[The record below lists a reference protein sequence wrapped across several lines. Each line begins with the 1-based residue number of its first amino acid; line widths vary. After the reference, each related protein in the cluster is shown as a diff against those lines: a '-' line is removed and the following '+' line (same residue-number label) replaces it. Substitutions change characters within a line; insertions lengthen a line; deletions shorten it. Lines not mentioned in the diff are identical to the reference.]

1 VAFLRFVVAQKHPD
15 FEVSDGVFSTAYK
28 LRDSAQVTRQ
38 ERETLNDHLKWFT
51 ANLATPHRFNRSS
64 SKGHY
69 RRRPKGIAWFRDDA
83 SEHIARMYDIKR
95 VLDVNGHTV
104 DILRQDRVGYL
115 VYQDEFQV
123 VAEPFA
129 DTRTDG

>member
-1 VAFLRFVVAQKHPD
+1 VAFLRFIIAQKHPD
-15 FEVSDGVFSTAYK
+15 SDVSEGVFSTAYK
-28 LRDSAQVTRQ
+28 LRDSAHITRQ

-51 ANLATPHRFNRSS
+51 ANLTTPDRFNRSS

-83 SEHIARMYDIKR
+83 SEHLSRMYDIKR
-95 VLDVNGHTV
+95 VLDANAHFV

-123 VAEPFA
+123 IAEPFA